1 MRTIRTKI
9 YKFDELTE
17 DAKSNAIRHY
27 QNNILSF
34 DFIYSDAEKTV
45 DAFCNAFNV
54 KSGSRS
60 WLDCNTSNID
70 DDILNLNGLRL
81 RKYILNNFG
90 DTLFKRKYLKHGELA
105 ATKKSYHRMKKQI
118 EITNNCPNKGK
129 VSVSYY
135 SNIQKES
142 KNCNLTGM
150 CYDDDMLQPIYDFL
164 EKRNFSNCTITFY
177 HLINDCFDELRKT
190 VENEIDYRN
199 TDDAIIEEIKAN
211 DYEFTEN
218 GNIF

>member
-9 YKFDELTE
+9 YKFEELNE

-150 CYDDDMLQPIYDFL
+150 CYDDDMLKPIYDFL
-164 EKRNFSNCTITFY
+164 ELRNFDTTNFEDLLNS
-177 HLINDCFDELRKT
+177 CFDAMRKT
-190 VENEIDYRN
+190 LKDEEEYMY
-199 TDDAIIEEIKAN
+199 TDEYISEEIISN

>member
-9 YKFDELTE
+9 YKFEELNE

-90 DTLFKRKYLKHGELA
+90 DTLFKRKYLKHGELRESR
-105 ATKKSYHRMKKQI
+105 KPYHRMMKQI
-118 EITNNCPNKGK
+118 EITSNCPNKGK
-129 VSVSYY
+129 ISVSYY
-135 SNIQKES
+135 SNIFKVAQ
-142 KNCNLTGM
+142 NCNLTGM
-150 CYDDDMLQPIYDFL
+150 CYDDDMMQPIYDFL
-164 EKRNFSNCTITFY
+164 NLRSFDSTNFEDLLN
-177 HLINDCFDELRKT
+177 NCFDAMCKT
-190 VENEIDYRN
+190 LKDEEDYMY
-199 TDDAIIEEIKAN
+199 TDEYIIEEINSN